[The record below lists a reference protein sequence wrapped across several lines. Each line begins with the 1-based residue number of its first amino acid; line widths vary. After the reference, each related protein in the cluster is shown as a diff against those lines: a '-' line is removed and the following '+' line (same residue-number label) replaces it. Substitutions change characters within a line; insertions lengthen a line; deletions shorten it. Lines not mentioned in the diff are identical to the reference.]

1 MLLLLETEASEVD
14 RTNCGEKG
22 GSCKK
27 PRDEAR
33 TSTGR
38 GISWDV
44 MRAMAFSL
52 GRAPGEQD
60 AAGACTQDAKGI

>member
-14 RTNCGEKG
+14 RTNCEEKG

-38 GISWDV
+38 GISWDM
-44 MRAMAFSL
+44 MRAMACRGECLLPTGSL
-52 GRAPGEQD
+52 GRESPR
-60 AAGACTQDAKGI
+60 